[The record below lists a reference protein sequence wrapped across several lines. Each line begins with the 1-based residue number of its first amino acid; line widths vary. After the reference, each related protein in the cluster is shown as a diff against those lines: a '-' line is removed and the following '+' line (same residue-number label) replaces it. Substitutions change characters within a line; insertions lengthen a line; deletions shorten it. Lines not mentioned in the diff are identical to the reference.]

1 MREVKVS
8 IEHIGIVQNG
18 IEDTTSEAA
27 RKWVSAFENYTFK
40 ERDGATE
47 VLVDMDTEDEYVEM
61 FEKMW
66 PEGLQ
71 KLKTIAEV

>member
-1 MREVKVS
+1 
-8 IEHIGIVQNG
+8 
-18 IEDTTSEAA
+18 
-27 RKWVSAFENYTFK
+27 
-40 ERDGATE
+40 
-47 VLVDMDTEDEYVEM
+47 VLVDMDAEDEYVEM